1 MINVKQEKLTVLHV
15 ATLNQPI
22 GPDLGYG
29 PIETVIHNID
39 KGLYASGHRSIVA
52 CSGDSRVF
60 GEHLVTVDKSIGDYW
75 SDTTPEERKTMNMH
89 LSNTLY
95 RASMGDIDII
105 HTHDPKAVEFM
116 YDSVFSMHVPIVM
129 PRHVPA

>member
-1 MINVKQEKLTVLHV
+1 MINAKQEKLTVLHV

-29 PIETVIHNID
+29 PIGTVIHNID

-60 GEHLVTVDKSIGDYW
+60 GEHPVTVDKSIGDYW
-75 SDTTPEERKTMNMH
+75 SGNTPEKRKTINRH
-89 LSNTLY
+89 LS
-95 RASMGDIDII
+95 RAL
-105 HTHDPKAVEFM
+105 
-116 YDSVFSMHVPIVM
+116 
-129 PRHVPA
+129 